1 MPMSYN
7 SWVAES
13 LDFDKDYDASVFE
26 TTIRLHYKVY
36 LYYSIYLYP
45 HLSLF
50 PADIWLKRPM
60 LSGYTFIMIPIQN
73 ITTARLSN
81 FCFYFVCLSS
91 GLLEVCL
98 VHTIYLVIKYF
109 LIRLKILQIDSYLL
123 GIQHLASLII
133 E

>member
-81 FCFYFVCLSS
+81 FCFILFV
-91 GLLEVCL
+91 
-98 VHTIYLVIKYF
+98 YLQGCW
-109 LIRLKILQIDSYLL
+109 RS
-123 GIQHLASLII
+123 A
-133 E
+133 

>member
-36 LYYSIYLYP
+36 LYYSIYLSP

-50 PADIWLKRPM
+50 LADIRLQRPM
-60 LSGYTFIMIPIQN
+60 LSGYTVIMIPIEN
-73 ITTARLSN
+73 IPTARFSN
-81 FCFYFVCLSS
+81 FYF
-91 GLLEVCL
+91 
-98 VHTIYLVIKYF
+98 
-109 LIRLKILQIDSYLL
+109 ILFVYVQGCWRS
-123 GIQHLASLII
+123 A
-133 E
+133 